1 MGVTSNHDRDAH
13 GLTRAGTPRLVGLDV
28 TRAIALIGV
37 VLMNYCGAL
46 LDPSGDSWSDRLL
59 NPYTGVLS
67 TRFAATFVLV
77 AGIGVTLMTRRADHR
92 DARRDVTWRLA
103 RRGLLLYA
111 GGYALNWVWPGTI
124 LFYYGAYFVL
134 AALLFRLAT
143 RWLVVVGVASAVVA
157 TTVRTWIEWR
167 VENGP
172 FPEWAYTSDVNGFR
186 DLAVRTFIDYTH
198 PVFPWLTF
206 LVAGMI
212 VGRHLDTV
220 RRRAN
225 RVIVS
230 ALAVLTTT
238 YAAATMIDRSSLRDD
253 IVGWNLTSMQ
263 PFQQSLFYVV
273 STLAIA
279 LVAFVSV
286 SWVSERFENRPPVVA
301 LRRAG
306 QSTLSLYLLHVLAYY
321 AVVDW
326 SGVGVDGAG
335 SVIAFAASF
344 WALAIVVGSW
354 WHHRVGEGPAERVYR
369 AIGG

>member
-1 MGVTSNHDRDAH
+1 MGVTSIHDHEATGR
-13 GLTRAGTPRLVGLDV
+13 TRAGTPRLVGLDV

-46 LDPSGDSWSDRLL
+46 LDPSGTTWSKRLL

-77 AGIGVTLMTRRADHR
+77 AGIGAALMTRRADDR
-92 DARRDVTWRLA
+92 DSRRDVTWRLL

-111 GGYALNWVWPGTI
+111 GGYALDWVWPGTI

-143 RWLVVVGVASAVVA
+143 RWLVVVGVASAVAA
-157 TTVRTWIEWR
+157 TSIRTWIEWR

-172 FPEWAYTSDVNGFR
+172 FPDWAYTRDVNGFR
-186 DLAVRTFIDYTH
+186 DLVVRTFIDYTH
-198 PVFPWLTF
+198 PVFPWLAF
-206 LVAGMI
+206 FVAGMI
-212 VGRHLDTV
+212 IGRHLEVV
-220 RRRAN
+220 RRRAG
-225 RVIVS
+225 RLTFS
-230 ALAVLTTT
+230 ALTMLIAT
-238 YAAATMIDRSSLRDD
+238 YVVATIIDRSSLRDD
-253 IVGWNLTSMQ
+253 VVVWNLTSMQ

-279 LVAFVSV
+279 LAAFATVSRI
-286 SWVSERFENRPPVVA
+286 SERFENHPAVVA

-321 AVVDW
+321 AVVHWFGIGID
-326 SGVGVDGAG
+326 GVG
-335 SVIAFAASF
+335 SVVAFAVSF
-344 WALAIVVGSW
+344 WVLAIVIGSW

-369 AIGG
+369 AFGG

>member
-1 MGVTSNHDRDAH
+1 MTSDHDRDAT
-13 GLTRAGTPRLVGLDV
+13 GLTRAGTPRLIGLDV
-28 TRAIALIGV
+28 TRAVALIGV

-46 LDPSGDSWSDRLL
+46 LDPSGTSWTERLL

-77 AGIGVTLMTRRADHR
+77 AGAGATLMTRRADDR
-92 DARRDVTWRLA
+92 EARRDVTWRLV

-111 GGYALNWVWPGTI
+111 GGFALNWVWPGTI

-143 RWLVVVGVASAVVA
+143 RWLVVIGVASALVA
-157 TTVRTWIEWR
+157 TSIRSWIEWR

-198 PVFPWLTF
+198 PIFPWLAF
-206 LVAGMI
+206 FIGGMI
-212 VGRHLDTV
+212 VGRHLDAI
-220 RRRAN
+220 RRRAG
-225 RVIVS
+225 RLTIS
-230 ALAVLTTT
+230 ALAVLILT
-238 YAAATMIDRSSLRDD
+238 YAVATIIDRSSLRDD
-253 IVGWNLTSMQ
+253 VVGWNLTSMQ

-279 LVAFVSV
+279 LIVFVTLSR
-286 SWVSERFENRPPVVA
+286 VSERFENRPPVVA

-321 AVVDW
+321 VVVDW
-326 SGVGVDGAG
+326 FGVGVEGVG
-335 SVIAFAASF
+335 PVVTFAASF
-344 WALAIVVGSW
+344 WILAIVVGSW
-354 WHHRVGEGPAERVYR
+354 WHHRVGEGPAERLYR